1 MLKAAAGLLALC
13 LGFATPVLADVTL
26 RGSRGS
32 MERQHQVARAHDYT
46 FLRSPAQVRDFV
58 EAGRLVEVQG
68 NADYQVAR
76 GVSFPY
82 ARQELLT
89 FVERLSEQYRDACG
103 ERLVITSLTRPTS
116 RQPGN
121 SHPLSVHPAGMA
133 VDLRIS
139 DRTACRSWL
148 EGTLLSLEERELL
161 DVTRERS
168 PPHYHVAVFPEPY
181 MAHVQR
187 LESEDS
193 AAAAARQQ
201 SEPVA
206 ELPAVA
212 QAFLAPTAAASE
224 PEDGELARAVL
235 VALLS
240 LALVVTLSRRPGAER
255 DGK

>member
-1 MLKAAAGLLALC
+1 MLKAAAGLLALS
-13 LGFATPVLADVTL
+13 LGMATPALADVTL

-58 EAGRLVEVQG
+58 EAGRLVEVRG
-68 NADYQVAR
+68 NGDYEVAR

-89 FVERLSEQYRDACG
+89 FVERLSEQYRGACG
-103 ERLVITSLTRPTS
+103 ERLVVTSLTRPAS

-121 SHPLSVHPAGMA
+121 AHPLSVHPAGMA

-139 DRTACRSWL
+139 DRAACRSWL

-161 DVTRERS
+161 DVTRERN

-187 LESEDS
+187 LVAEDS
-193 AAAAARQQ
+193 AAAAQQ
-201 SEPVA
+201 SR
-206 ELPAVA
+206 AVA
-212 QAFLAPTAAASE
+212 AMVAPVRAAVGPTGTPAE
-224 PEDGELARAVL
+224 PGDGELGRALL

-240 LALVVTLSRRPGAER
+240 VALVVTLSRRSGVEL
-255 DGK
+255 DGE

>member
-1 MLKAAAGLLALC
+1 MLKAAGLLALS
-13 LGFATPVLADVTL
+13 LGVATPVLADVTL

-58 EAGRLVEVQG
+58 EAGRLVEVRG
-68 NADYQVAR
+68 GDDYKVAR

-121 SHPLSVHPAGMA
+121 AHPLSVHPAGMA

-139 DRTACRSWL
+139 DRASCRSWL

-187 LESEDS
+187 LEAEES
-193 AAAAARQQ
+193 AAAAARQ
-201 SEPVA
+201 SEAVA
-206 ELPAVA
+206 ELPAAA
-212 QAFLAPTAAASE
+212 QAFVAPAVE
-224 PEDGELARAVL
+224 PAEPGEGEGELGRALL
-235 VALLS
+235 VALIS
-240 LALVVTLSRRPGAER
+240 LALVVTLLRRPET
-255 DGK
+255 DGE